1 MQLQRGGGVWPPVP
15 HFLLSPG
22 LTPQQSHREGRRLGC
37 RLAPS
42 STGPRGEGI
51 SLEGP
56 VPSRSGGSPGPV
68 MGSGGGVPIT
78 LPSLSWCQPR

>member
-22 LTPQQSHREGRRLGC
+22 LTPQQSRREGRRLGC

-56 VPSRSGGSPGPV
+56 VPSRSGGHRV
-68 MGSGGGVPIT
+68 LWWEAGGVPIT